1 MEENIFVHSKSNNL
15 AMGVVGIPNVGKS
28 TLFNHVTGLGVAASN
43 YPFCTISPSEGIVPI
58 PDTRLDFL
66 KSIYNPKSFVPAYLR
81 IVDIAGLVKGA
92 SEGEGLGN
100 AFLDHIRSVDGIF
113 HVVRCFPENEVVRS
127 DDVDP
132 LRDIR
137 VVNEELRLKDLQM
150 VNKALANRKTKDEHG
165 LYRRVAEVLESGW
178 VKDAQWLSEDIKAIA
193 KLNLLTTKN
202 VVYLANIG
210 EREYEFLTLR
220 PSAEEAAAMGFD
232 RKKLCFRYLKRIEH
246 LKPLVFTKN
255 RIDVSALVRRGYN
268 ALGLINF
275 FTAGKDEVRAWTVR
289 AETPINKAGGV
300 IHSDFVTYFIAADVI
315 EMETLVQLGSETE
328 AKKAGKCLSKGKGY
342 NVKDGDVI
350 VFKANPTKKK
360 K

>member
-1 MEENIFVHSKSNNL
+1 MEENIFVRSKSNNL

-43 YPFCTISPSEGIVPI
+43 YPFCTINPSEGVVPI

-66 KSIYNPKSFVPAYLR
+66 KSIYNPKSLVPAYLR

-113 HVVRCFPENEVVRS
+113 HVVRCFPENEVVRA
-127 DDVDP
+127 DEIDP
-132 LRDIR
+132 LRDIH

-165 LYRRVAEVLESGW
+165 LYRRVVEVLESKW
-178 VKDAQWLSEDIKAIA
+178 VKDAQWSPEDAKTIV

-210 EREYEFLTLR
+210 EREYEFMTLR
-220 PSAEEAAAMGFD
+220 QSAEEAAAKGFD
-232 RKKLCFRYLKRIEH
+232 RKKLCFRYLKQIEH

-255 RIDVSALVRRGYN
+255 RIDVSALVRRGYK

-275 FTAGKDEVRAWTVR
+275 FTAGKDEVRAWTIR

-315 EMETLVQLGSETE
+315 EMETLIQLGSEAE